1 MQVQRRPWIYYNGD
15 SQQVGGFVK
24 EFSNLAFLTV
34 KVGQRNVKLHND
46 RLSNDD
52 FLLVSSPCSNLAS
65 PPLLHSLITS
75 NYDYLFMLYHSHS
88 RLIRKSWTL
97 DTLIPIVIAQVHYCL
112 FLMFPRDRVT
122 WFLRTN
128 LLLLTQCSP
137 GSWPNS
143 LTERGTPHWPPLL
156 EEEEGG
162 GCLALEHCVKK
173 TKSFHQITRS
183 RGFSSGVHFRKDKS
197 IEKSSLHMIMTEKY
211 LNQHLPYS

>member
-1 MQVQRRPWIYYNGD
+1 MQRRPWIYYNGD

-112 FLMFPRDRVT
+112 FFMFPRDRVT

-137 GSWPNS
+137 GS
-143 LTERGTPHWPPLL
+143 
-156 EEEEGG
+156 
-162 GCLALEHCVKK
+162 
-173 TKSFHQITRS
+173 
-183 RGFSSGVHFRKDKS
+183 
-197 IEKSSLHMIMTEKY
+197 
-211 LNQHLPYS
+211 